1 MGRIKKS
8 LFIFLKTLTS
18 RRQPYLSMD
27 YQSLQEKAMK
37 ISPSIRYATIT
48 DLNGRVKSSGH
59 RKGVK
64 NLLTAKESLQSLKT
78 SANIWKARNQI
89 SRKIGKGKYAL
100 AEYGKIK
107 RIVIPIGRAHLLYLT
122 TSARADHSKILR
134 KATRLKL
141 K

>member
-1 MGRIKKS
+1 MNYE
-8 LFIFLKTLTS
+8 IF
-18 RRQPYLSMD
+18 
-27 YQSLQEKAMK
+27 QEKAMK
-37 ISPSIRYATIT
+37 ISPSIRYVTIT

-64 NLLTAKESLQSLKT
+64 NLLTAQESLKSLKT

-107 RIVIPIGRAHLLYLT
+107 RIVIPIGRSNLLYLT
-122 TSARADHSKILR
+122 TSARADHSTIIR

>member
-1 MGRIKKS
+1 
-8 LFIFLKTLTS
+8 
-18 RRQPYLSMD
+18 MD

-37 ISPSIRYATIT
+37 ISPGIRYATIT
-48 DLNGRVKSSGH
+48 DMNGIVKSSSH

-78 SANIWKARNQI
+78 SANIWKSRNQI

-107 RIVIPIGRAHLLYLT
+107 RIVIPIGRANLLYLT
-122 TSARADHSKILR
+122 TSARADHTAIIS
-134 KATRLKL
+134 KATRMKL

>member
-1 MGRIKKS
+1 MNYEK
-8 LFIFLKTLTS
+8 F
-18 RRQPYLSMD
+18 
-27 YQSLQEKAMK
+27 QEKAMN

-48 DLNGRVKSSGH
+48 DLNGKVKSSVH

-64 NLLTAKESLQSLKT
+64 NLLTTKESLQSLKT
-78 SANIWKARNQI
+78 SANIWKARNKL

-107 RIVIPIGRAHLLYLT
+107 RIVIPIGRTSLLYLT
-122 TSARADHSKILR
+122 TSARADHSAIIR
-134 KATRLKL
+134 KAIRLKL

>member
-1 MGRIKKS
+1 
-8 LFIFLKTLTS
+8 
-18 RRQPYLSMD
+18 MD

-37 ISPSIRYATIT
+37 ISPAIRYATIT
-48 DLNGRVKSSGH
+48 DLNGRVKSSAH

-78 SANIWKARNQI
+78 SANIWKARNKI
-89 SRKIGKGKYAL
+89 SRKIGRGKYAL

-107 RIVIPIGRAHLLYLT
+107 RIVIPIGGAHLLYLT

>member
-1 MGRIKKS
+1 
-8 LFIFLKTLTS
+8 
-18 RRQPYLSMD
+18 MD

-48 DLNGRVKSSGH
+48 DLNGKIKASGH

-64 NLLTAKESLQSLKT
+64 NLLTAKESIQSLKT
-78 SANIWKARNQI
+78 SANIWKARNKL

-100 AEYGKIK
+100 AEYDKIK
-107 RIVIPIGRAHLLYLT
+107 RIVIPLDKAHLLYLT
-122 TSARADHSKILR
+122 TSARADHTKILR
-134 KATRLKL
+134 SATRLRL

>member
-1 MGRIKKS
+1 
-8 LFIFLKTLTS
+8 
-18 RRQPYLSMD
+18 MD

-48 DLNGRVKSSGH
+48 DLNGRVKSSSH

-64 NLLTAKESLQSLKT
+64 NLLTAQESLKSLKT

-122 TSARADHSKILR
+122 TSARANHTAIIR
-134 KATRLKL
+134 KAIRLKL

>member
-1 MGRIKKS
+1 
-8 LFIFLKTLTS
+8 
-18 RRQPYLSMD
+18 MD
-27 YQSLQEKAMK
+27 YQTLQEKAMK

-48 DLNGRVKSSGH
+48 DLNGKIKSSGH
-59 RKGVK
+59 KKGVK
-64 NLLTAKESLQSLKT
+64 NILTVKESIQSLKT
-78 SANIWKARNQI
+78 SATIWKARNKL

-100 AEYGKIK
+100 AEYDKIK
-107 RIVIPIGRAHLLYLT
+107 RIVIPLDKAHLLYLT

>member
-1 MGRIKKS
+1 
-8 LFIFLKTLTS
+8 
-18 RRQPYLSMD
+18 MD
-27 YQSLQEKAMK
+27 YQSLQERAMK

-48 DLNGRVKSSGH
+48 DMNGRIKSSGH
-59 RKGVK
+59 KKGVK

-78 SANIWKARNQI
+78 SANIWKARNKL

-107 RIVIPIGRAHLLYLT
+107 RIVIPIDSRHLLYLT

-134 KATRLKL
+134 RATRLKL

>member
-1 MGRIKKS
+1 LYK
-8 LFIFLKTLTS
+8 LYFKTLTT
-18 RRQPYLSMD
+18 RRQLYLSMD

-37 ISPSIRYATIT
+37 ISPAVRYATIT
-48 DLNGRVKSSGH
+48 DSNGRIKSSGH
-59 RKGVK
+59 KKGVK
-64 NLLTAKESLQSLKT
+64 NLLTAQESLKSLKT
-78 SANIWKARNQI
+78 SANIWKERNRL

-107 RIVIPIGRAHLLYLT
+107 RIVIPLEKGHLLYLT

>member
-1 MGRIKKS
+1 
-8 LFIFLKTLTS
+8 
-18 RRQPYLSMD
+18 MD
-27 YQSLQEKAMK
+27 YQSPQEKAMK

-48 DLNGRVKSSGH
+48 NLNGGIKSSGH
-59 RKGVK
+59 KKGVK
-64 NLLTAKESLQSLKT
+64 NLLTAEESLKSLKT

-107 RIVIPIGRAHLLYLT
+107 RIVIPLGDAHLLYLT
-122 TSARADHSKILR
+122 TSARADHSEIIR

>member
-1 MGRIKKS
+1 MRIEYG
-8 LFIFLKTLTS
+8 FYFKTLTS
-18 RRQPYLSMD
+18 RNQPYLSMN
-27 YQSLQEKAMK
+27 YQSFQEKAMK
-37 ISPSIRYATIT
+37 ISPSIRYVTIT
-48 DLNGRVKSSGH
+48 DLNGRIKSSGH

-64 NLLTAKESLQSLKT
+64 NLLTAQESLKSLKT
-78 SANIWKARNQI
+78 SANIWKARNQL

-107 RIVIPIGRAHLLYLT
+107 RIVIPIGMSNLLYLT
-122 TSARADHSKILR
+122 TSARADHSTIIR

>member
-1 MGRIKKS
+1 MN
-8 LFIFLKTLTS
+8 
-18 RRQPYLSMD
+18 
-27 YQSLQEKAMK
+27 YQSFQEKAMS

-64 NLLTAKESLQSLKT
+64 NLLTTQESLKSLKS
-78 SANIWKARNQI
+78 SANIWKARNQL
-89 SRKIGKGKYAL
+89 SRKIGRGKYAL

-107 RIVIPIGRAHLLYLT
+107 RIVIPIGRTSLLYLT
-122 TSARADHSKILR
+122 TSARADHSAIIR
-134 KATRLKL
+134 RATRLKL